1 MRKSRATSH
10 PEIINSQTALS
21 DFSENTTF
29 TVETNSM
36 NPKILIIGACGQIG
50 TELTHR
56 LRSIYGTENVIA
68 SDIRKLNTDVVNSGP
83 FEVVNALDFNQIE
96 HLVEIH
102 HITDVYL
109 MAALLSA
116 TAEKNPA
123 FAWDLNMNSLFHV
136 LNLAKAKKI
145 KKIFWPSSI
154 AVFGPTTPKENTP
167 QYTIMEPSTVYGI
180 SKQSGERWCEYYHHI
195 FGVDV
200 RSIRYPGLI
209 SWSTAPGGG
218 TTDYAVDIYHKALSD
233 GTYECFLS
241 SQTRMPMMYMDDAID
256 ATINIM
262 KADAETIK
270 IRSSY
275 NLAAMSFTPEEIAAE
290 IKKHIPNFTIT
301 YKPDFRQKIADS
313 WPASIDDSEAR
324 KDWGWKHQ
332 YNLESMTK
340 DMLEH
345 LSNH

>member
-1 MRKSRATSH
+1 LNIY
-10 PEIINSQTALS
+10 EIVIFAFQNHHK
-21 DFSENTTF
+21 
-29 TVETNSM
+29 SM

-50 TELTHR
+50 TELTQQ
-56 LRSIYGTENVIA
+56 LRAMYGTENVIA

-96 HLVEIH
+96 NLVETH
-102 HITDVYL
+102 QITDVYL

-136 LNLAKAKKI
+136 LNLAKAGKI

-180 SKQSGERWCEYYHHI
+180 SKQAGERWCEYYHNI

-209 SWSTAPGGG
+209 SWTTLPGGG

-233 GTYECFLS
+233 KKYECFLTS
-241 SQTRMPMMYMDDAID
+241 ETKMPMMYMDDAIA

-262 KADAETIK
+262 KAPVEQIK

-275 NLAAMSFTPEEIAAE
+275 NLAAMSFTPTEIAAE
-290 IKKHIPNFTIT
+290 IKKHIPELEVT
-301 YKPDFRQKIADS
+301 YEPDFRQKIADS
-313 WPASIDDSEAR
+313 WPASIDDSRAR
-324 KDWGWKHQ
+324 EDWGWKH
-332 YNLESMTK
+332 NFDLESMTV
-340 DMLEH
+340 DMLKN
-345 LSNH
+345 LR

>member
-1 MRKSRATSH
+1 
-10 PEIINSQTALS
+10 
-21 DFSENTTF
+21 
-29 TVETNSM
+29 M

-50 TELTHR
+50 TELTQK
-56 LRSIYGTENVIA
+56 LRKIYGTENVIA
-68 SDIRKLNTDVVNSGP
+68 SDIRKLNVDVVNSGP
-83 FEVVNALDFNQIE
+83 FEVINALDFNQIE
-96 HLVEIH
+96 HLVEVYQ
-102 HITDVYL
+102 ITDVYL

-136 LNLAKAKKI
+136 LNLAKAGKI

-180 SKQSGERWCEYYHHI
+180 SKQSGERWCEYYHNL

-209 SWSTAPGGG
+209 SWSSPPGGG
-218 TTDYAVDIYHKALSD
+218 TTDYAVDIYHKALENQS
-233 GTYECFLS
+233 YECFLS
-241 SQTRMPMMYMDDAID
+241 AETKMPMMYMDDAIA
-256 ATINIM
+256 ATIQIM
-262 KADAETIK
+262 QAPAEQIK

-275 NLAAMSFTPEEIAAE
+275 NLAAMSFTPTEIAAE
-290 IKKHIPNFTIT
+290 IQKHIPDFTIS
-301 YKPDFRQKIADS
+301 YAPDFRQKIADS
-313 WPASIDDSEAR
+313 WPASIDDSPAR
-324 KDWGWKHQ
+324 EDWGWNHHFTLD
-332 YNLESMTK
+332 NMTV

-345 LSNH
+345 LK

>member
-1 MRKSRATSH
+1 MST
-10 PEIINSQTALS
+10 
-21 DFSENTTF
+21 
-29 TVETNSM
+29 
-36 NPKILIIGACGQIG
+36 KILIIGACGQIG
-50 TELTHR
+50 TELTQK
-56 LRSIYGTENVIA
+56 LRTIYGTENVIA

-96 HLVEIH
+96 HLVEKH
-102 HITDVYL
+102 QITDVYL

-136 LNLAKAKKI
+136 LNLAKAGKI

-180 SKQSGERWCEYYHHI
+180 SKQSGERWCEYYHNI

-209 SWSTAPGGG
+209 SWSSPPGGG

-233 GTYECFLS
+233 KKYECFLLS
-241 SQTRMPMMYMDDAID
+241 ETKMPMMYMDDAIN
-256 ATINIM
+256 ATIQIM
-262 KADAETIK
+262 QAPVEAIK

-275 NLAAMSFTPEEIAAE
+275 NLAAMSFTPTEIAAE
-290 IKKHIPNFTIT
+290 ITKHIPDFTIT
-301 YKPDFRQKIADS
+301 YNPDFRQKIADS
-313 WPASIDDSEAR
+313 WPASIDDSSAR
-324 KDWGWKHQ
+324 EDWGWNHKFD
-332 YNLESMTK
+332 LDSMTQ

-345 LSNH
+345 LS